1 MTQYWNN
8 AHFAASPKNVPYTLP
23 KPSTFG
29 AKHSGQESRSFTSSH
44 SFFDF
49 TDAWRERIRQSDRR
63 PDDVVRT
70 NSQLEVSDIS
80 RFLQNPTGPTNAWP
94 VASQGFS
101 TRRSWLD
108 GNDIFSSSSPTSE
121 VSDPSNTRASQSI
134 SPRTSIGSQD
144 WEFCPTWSLNN
155 AAKDFVPTKKAETAG
170 ECFSFSS
177 QSQAMSNNPFV
188 LGSGSYPTPQSTYAA
203 HQQRTDFN
211 AFRHTQA
218 VSPPRA
224 LTSYN
229 KPYINSQGF
238 ESQPAPQ
245 APIGSRAP
253 RLISSNPFPTAYTP
267 TFGSSCVQH
276 SQVQSEQRWQ
286 IDSQPRPSFFPV
298 PSPPAPAPVLGSWNA
313 PRAVVAPPRL
323 DAGHGHWNGSSG
335 TTHEPR
341 GPSPF
346 NHKTELYKTELCRN
360 WEEKGFCYY
369 GDRCQFAHG
378 EHDLRPIQRDPR
390 WKTRQ
395 CKAFKEYAAL
405 WRTYNPWFLSLRL
418 FPSFRLSCAARNGS
432 CHFAKR
438 CCFRHDQGT
447 QVASAASANLP
458 RRSCLLHRVGVK
470 TAFNRWS

>member
-177 QSQAMSNNPFV
+177 QSQAMSNNP
-188 LGSGSYPTPQSTYAA
+188 
-203 HQQRTDFN
+203 
-211 AFRHTQA
+211 
-218 VSPPRA
+218 
-224 LTSYN
+224 
-229 KPYINSQGF
+229 
-238 ESQPAPQ
+238 
-245 APIGSRAP
+245 
-253 RLISSNPFPTAYTP
+253 
-267 TFGSSCVQH
+267 
-276 SQVQSEQRWQ
+276 
-286 IDSQPRPSFFPV
+286 
-298 PSPPAPAPVLGSWNA
+298 WNA

-369 GDRCQFAHG
+369 GECVSPCFQLIPIMEMLTRRFVIRSNSRCQFAHG

-438 CCFRHDQGT
+438 C
-447 QVASAASANLP
+447 
-458 RRSCLLHRVGVK
+458 
-470 TAFNRWS
+470 W